1 MATNWT
7 TVVPLFQDGVSTLSQ
22 ASMNPVISA
31 LAQREQYLFE
41 QLNIAAAEAMLVS
54 ADQPFSGNLNSG
66 APVYFNTTGTPVLN
80 LAYASFN
87 QSTNNGHLFPAPS
100 SYVFGIVKKTY
111 GGSGTGYYGD
121 VYVRGLITDNSINY
135 QTLLDSQSTANL
147 SGGTLQPG
155 PLYLSTTAGCLSTS
169 PNGVGIFVG
178 YYLGGTSFVLAPNI
192 DSLNQLYFNYQ
203 MYLMNST
210 TGFTTSSGS
219 PLVWTITDNTSS
231 INNLGW
237 MSASN
242 AASVLGTAIPGISGV
257 SAAYYYNI
265 PTNTQISLLLANGTI
280 TTLQAQAANLL
291 KIALPSQPS
300 SYTLLFVNG
309 VLQSQI
315 DTDHPNGS
323 YLINNNG
330 IWWFKNIDGQTP
342 FQSSSPAPTIEL
354 FITKINPNYA
364 ASIVTSL
371 TSTTPV
377 ITLTNS
383 VGASSTTGDLNL
395 NFNLPITLST
405 ASPGNGSTIQSVS
418 STSTGLLATTAGV
431 VNKIVAGPGLSV
443 TQTAGQATITLS
455 NYALNGEVTD
465 LDPIEADY
473 VRKGLNSYLRLKKT
487 QANQSIGF
495 VGRLLLPS
503 QIPAN
508 QNLQLSLLGF
518 TEGSL
523 NSASVNFNFQYA
535 CTNQN
540 SSISTATSSSSTS
553 ISGNSFL
560 SWAQNTI
567 SADSSGNPYFIIP
580 STAFSAGSYINF
592 NISRVSD
599 TNANTIGILGVL
611 WSLV

>member
-1 MATNWT
+1 
-7 TVVPLFQDGVSTLSQ
+7 
-22 ASMNPVISA
+22 MNPVISA

-540 SSISTATSSSSTS
+540 SSISTATSSSSAS

>member
-1 MATNWT
+1 
-7 TVVPLFQDGVSTLSQ
+7 
-22 ASMNPVISA
+22 
-31 LAQREQYLFE
+31 
-41 QLNIAAAEAMLVS
+41 
-54 ADQPFSGNLNSG
+54 
-66 APVYFNTTGTPVLN
+66 
-80 LAYASFN
+80 
-87 QSTNNGHLFPAPS
+87 
-100 SYVFGIVKKTY
+100 
-111 GGSGTGYYGD
+111 
-121 VYVRGLITDNSINY
+121 
-135 QTLLDSQSTANL
+135 
-147 SGGTLQPG
+147 
-155 PLYLSTTAGCLSTS
+155 LYLSTTAGCLSTS

-455 NYALNGEVTD
+455 NYALNGEV
-465 LDPIEADY
+465 
-473 VRKGLNSYLRLKKT
+473 
-487 QANQSIGF
+487 Q
-495 VGRLLLPS
+495 
-503 QIPAN
+503 
-508 QNLQLSLLGF
+508 
-518 TEGSL
+518 
-523 NSASVNFNFQYA
+523 
-535 CTNQN
+535 
-540 SSISTATSSSSTS
+540 ISTLLKQTM
-553 ISGNSFL
+553 FVK
-560 SWAQNTI
+560 
-567 SADSSGNPYFIIP
+567 D
-580 STAFSAGSYINF
+580 
-592 NISRVSD
+592 
-599 TNANTIGILGVL
+599 
-611 WSLV
+611 